1 MDNYFRQASVNL
13 KEILK
18 IPGVWDPF
26 IVSYVEVGH
35 HSHLFYF
42 VKEYFKPKMI
52 LLIN

>member
-1 MDNYFRQASVNL
+1 MLPYSDHVEPGQNKDVNNYFRQASMNL

-35 HSHLFYF
+35 H
-42 VKEYFKPKMI
+42 
-52 LLIN
+52 LLH